1 MNSQKD
7 QDDTRD
13 YSVVYRLTS
22 IASTRARSEIEAHLK
37 LNEMFFGVITGQI
50 PDGTL
55 AGEGPRVN
63 ELLDSHGIEFD
74 MIGIDG
80 PTLIG
85 MSKAEASELIMKW
98 QEDDERCR
106 DLDEIDISSL
116 ILAKDPERSAKKQ
129 REIERLTAE
138 QVESL
143 RLIAE
148 GRRPPITVA
157 LQLLIGHYSNENS
170 DDTYSLTA
178 GGRMALDWWNKR
190 EE

>member
-13 YSVVYRLTS
+13 YSVVYRLTY
-22 IASTRARSEIEAHLK
+22 IASTRARTEIEAHLK
-37 LNEMFFGVITGQI
+37 LNEMFFGVITGQN

-55 AGEGPRVN
+55 AGEGPRVD

-74 MIGIDG
+74 MIGIGG

-85 MSKAEASELIMKW
+85 MSKAEASKLIMKW

-106 DLDEIDISSL
+106 DLDDLDISSL
-116 ILAKDPERSAKKQ
+116 IQEEDPERYAKKQ

-143 RLIAE
+143 RLIAA
-148 GRRPPITVA
+148 GQRPPIAVA
-157 LQLLIGHYSNENS
+157 LQLLIGDYSNENS

-178 GGRMALDWWNKR
+178 GGRMALDWWNKHK
-190 EE
+190 E